1 MIEQRIA
8 AHLAELSA
16 TEGWQEY
23 AKWARANY
31 WAMLSPFLAK
41 SRGH

>member
-31 WAMLSPFLAK
+31 IAILITPFKRLA
-41 SRGH
+41 